1 VEDKSMVVLILV
13 LLVVGLGLLVAEAH
27 LPTYG
32 VLGTAGT
39 AAVVGGIVLAVVESG
54 GSLALA
60 LGLTLPIA
68 VATLAFVV
76 VAVRKALAAS
86 RRRASC
92 GADGLIGH
100 VGVVRMPLEPLG
112 HVFVDGELWRARR
125 SWAEEDEPPP
135 AAGESVVVDHVQGLT
150 LSVRR
155 AETWE
160 VER

>member
-1 VEDKSMVVLILV
+1 MTTLIVALLV
-13 LLVVGLGLLVAEAH
+13 LGPGLLVAEAH

-32 VLGTAGT
+32 VLGAAGIG
-39 AAVVGGIVLAVVESG
+39 ALGAGIVLAVLESG

-60 LGLTLPIA
+60 LAITVPLVVAATALGA
-68 VATLAFVV
+68 VAM
-76 VAVRKALAAS
+76 RKALVVS
-86 RRRASC
+86 RQRARC

-100 VGVVRMPLEPLG
+100 VGVVRRPLDPLG
-112 HVFVDGELWRARR
+112 QIMVDGELWRARR

-135 AAGESVVVDHVQGLT
+135 VAGEQVVIDRVEGLT

-155 AETWE
+155 AELWE